1 MHKEITYDWLADK
14 CICALLVL
22 SMLST
27 ARIEVAGFPLYSLL
41 LLVIASVWLICRIIY
56 AGREDTV
63 FPTVRY
69 MTDTAAIVAIL
80 YAIFSVIVKLFDTSG
95 EGWIDF
101 SWNAE
106 VIALAVIC
114 LLVSSGIEFKIFYLD
129 LLSYSGLLA
138 AGLYL
143 LGSIEG
149 GIRSSIIESFL
160 THSAGVSSY
169 FLLVGMVSVYAYCV
183 CRDKMR
189 SVFYLMVSGIS
200 FLVLFLNHNIISLWL
215 MGIYF
220 LAVPVMLRPTAIL
233 VKRIMQLFFVYLFM
247 LSNMS
252 LLTEYTQFIQSEISY
267 SLEHSVYIDL
277 LVVAGGLVFF
287 HYWDRIP
294 EGMDLERLV
303 LRKMQKAYRFVL
315 TTVILVFMV
324 VILGGD
330 WAALPEGISYDMV
343 KSFAVPLAEAVGR
356 NESGILQCFRT
367 IGVLPGIFL
376 IVSIVLFT
384 GRMHRNYASDKP
396 VTAILILISGIFQ
409 IQLLF
414 WNPGIHNIV
423 CYFYLLA
430 TACFYKEEREQMES
444 VGIKISDLKLK
455 VQEIQ
460 L

>member
-1 MHKEITYDWLADK
+1 
-14 CICALLVL
+14 
-22 SMLST
+22 
-27 ARIEVAGFPLYSLL
+27 
-41 LLVIASVWLICRIIY
+41 
-56 AGREDTV
+56 
-63 FPTVRY
+63 
-69 MTDTAAIVAIL
+69 
-80 YAIFSVIVKLFDTSG
+80 
-95 EGWIDF
+95 
-101 SWNAE
+101 
-106 VIALAVIC
+106 
-114 LLVSSGIEFKIFYLD
+114 
-129 LLSYSGLLA
+129 
-138 AGLYL
+138 
-143 LGSIEG
+143 
-149 GIRSSIIESFL
+149 
-160 THSAGVSSY
+160 
-169 FLLVGMVSVYAYCV
+169 
-183 CRDKMR
+183 
-189 SVFYLMVSGIS
+189 
-200 FLVLFLNHNIISLWL
+200 
-215 MGIYF
+215 
-220 LAVPVMLRPTAIL
+220 
-233 VKRIMQLFFVYLFM
+233 MQLFFMYLFM

-252 LLTEYTQFIQSEISY
+252 LLAEYTQIIQLGQSY
-267 SLEHSVYIDL
+267 SLAHSVYIDL
-277 LVVAGGLVFF
+277 LVAAGGLVFF

>member
-27 ARIEVAGFPLYSLL
+27 ARIEVVGFPLYSLL

-277 LVVAGGLVFF
+277 LVAAGGVVFF

-324 VILGGD
+324 VILGGG
-330 WAALPEGISYDMV
+330 WADLPDGISYDMV

-396 VTAILILISGIFQ
+396 VTAILILISGIFL

>member
-56 AGREDTV
+56 AGREVTV
-63 FPTVRY
+63 IPTVRY

-277 LVVAGGLVFF
+277 LVAAGGVVFF

-324 VILGGD
+324 VILGGG
-330 WAALPEGISYDMV
+330 WADLPDGISYDMV

-396 VTAILILISGIFQ
+396 VTAILILISGIFL

>member
-277 LVVAGGLVFF
+277 LVAAGGVVFF

-324 VILGGD
+324 VILGGG
-330 WAALPEGISYDMV
+330 WADLPEGISYDMV

>member
-27 ARIEVAGFPLYSLL
+27 ARREVAGFPLYSLL

-252 LLTEYTQFIQSEISY
+252 LLTEYTHFIQSEISY

-277 LVVAGGLVFF
+277 LVAAGGVVFF

-324 VILGGD
+324 VILGGG
-330 WAALPEGISYDMV
+330 WADLPDGISYDMV

-396 VTAILILISGIFQ
+396 VTAILILISGIFL

>member
-277 LVVAGGLVFF
+277 LVAAGGVVFF

-324 VILGGD
+324 VILGGG
-330 WAALPEGISYDMV
+330 WADLPDGISYDMV

-396 VTAILILISGIFQ
+396 VTAILILISGIFL

>member
-1 MHKEITYDWLADK
+1 MYQKFNYTWLADK
-14 CICALLVL
+14 CICILLVL
-22 SMLST
+22 SMFSVVRT
-27 ARIEVAGFPLYSLL
+27 EVAGFPVYSLL
-41 LLVIASVWLICRIIY
+41 LLTVVSVWMLGKILY
-56 AGREDTV
+56 AGREGQP
-63 FPTVRY
+63 FLMVRY
-69 MTDTAAIVAIL
+69 RTDTAAFAAFL
-80 YAIFSVIVKLFDTSG
+80 YAVISAVIKLFSNSD

-277 LVVAGGLVFF
+277 LVAAGGLVFF